1 MRTESSTA
9 VPQTA
14 PWQTSVDSGS
24 GGVPGENGEPGSPGQ
39 QGAPGGAD
47 GVPGENGQPGS
58 PGQQGV
64 SGQAAADGA
73 TGVSGENGEPGA
85 AGQAGADGSTGV
97 PGDNGEP
104 GVAGQ
109 AGADGIPGENGQP
122 GFPGQQ
128 GASGQAGADGAPM
141 SDQNDGLTWPTPGTD
156 EASSGSGNSTQGE
169 ESAPKTIEQGSGR
182 GRDDLSWPDQADSSG
197 TPSAEATTSSDTSS
211 SLLPPPPPPAS
222 TATATAT
229 SSPQP
234 PPPAATDDHLTWTVG
249 HLENIVGDL
258 TGMVEKMLG
267 EETKKAHTVYYINN
281 YNNISVQSANFSGPA
296 VVAAHA
302 QTVTVGNGKEH
313 SDEENSEDS
322 HSWSASVKAP
332 LKEAYQP
339 AVTPVLSEPDMWPFG
354 GVYADQVV
362 VHLGEDVNASSL
374 YYSVNATG
382 EQGSPME
389 YTTPFVLGPGWT
401 KVEAVAVKSGYNVS
415 AIKEAVFQVMDC
427 NGDKCCNWRVV
438 YLRFQATLARLLA
451 RKEEIPKEQ
460 AARQADEDKSE
471 SDWLDAESKY
481 QDARIK
487 KKDAES
493 GSQYARSFERKW
505 GFAVSESQADLN
517 DMEKRVIKQLRDL
530 MDERELILDILAKL
544 ESDELSASTAMGMVQ
559 QSLAE
564 CSACKAWRSIA
575 QSTLGDGAA
584 STFAL
589 ASTLGGREEVEN
601 VKAILQEILD
611 DLNARKELY
620 EKMLSNAKLQVVDN
634 KQKFMKWAKEAAQ
647 MTAEVFTDKSRIAKY
662 GDKSQELAGKLEAK
676 KQALERGEK
685 FMKDDLDIVD
695 RHINAIQRILKRIAD
710 SLATCPGGAPQ
721 LALKSPSLSSAPA
734 RIAPSTT
741 AASSSTKALVT
752 TRLSVKELQRDLKV
766 LGDGGEDKDDD
777 ALLIN
782 ALQKDDSQ

>member
-1 MRTESSTA
+1 VRAESSTA
-9 VPQTA
+9 VPQTG
-14 PWQTSVDSGS
+14 PGQTSVDSGS
-24 GGVPGENGEPGSPGQ
+24 GVPGENGEPGSPGQ
-39 QGAPGGAD
+39 QGAAGQAGADGATGGSGENGEPGAAGQGGAD
-47 GVPGENGQPGS
+47 GVPGENGEPGS
-58 PGQQGV
+58 PGQQGAA
-64 SGQAAADGA
+64 GQAGADGA
-73 TGVSGENGEPGA
+73 TGGPGENGEPGA
-85 AGQAGADGSTGV
+85 AGQAGADG
-97 PGDNGEP
+97 
-104 GVAGQ
+104 
-109 AGADGIPGENGQP
+109 IPGEHGQP
-122 GFPGQQ
+122 GSPGEQA
-128 GASGQAGADGAPM
+128 ASGQAGVDGAPM

-169 ESAPKTIEQGSGR
+169 ESVPKTADQGSGR

-211 SLLPPPPPPAS
+211 DTSSPLLPPPPPPAS

-229 SSPQP
+229 SSPPP

-313 SDEENSEDS
+313 SDEESNEES

-332 LKEAYQP
+332 AKEAYRP
-339 AVTPVLSEPDMWPFG
+339 AITPVLSEPDMWPFG

-389 YTTPFVLGPGWT
+389 YTAPFVLGPGWT

-438 YLRFQATLARLLA
+438 YLRFQSTLARLLA
-451 RKEEIPKEQ
+451 RKEQIPKEQ

-487 KKDAES
+487 KKDAKS

-721 LALKSPSLSSAPA
+721 LALKGPSLSPALA

-741 AASSSTKALVT
+741 AASSSTKAPVT
-752 TRLSVKELQRDLKV
+752 TRLSVKELQRDL
-766 LGDGGEDKDDD
+766 
-777 ALLIN
+777 
-782 ALQKDDSQ
+782 